1 MIVSVK
7 KAASLIR
14 SGDVVGIPTETVYGL
29 AADAENA
36 MAIRKTFELKGRP
49 ADNPLI
55 VHLHSPADISKFSDF
70 KTDDVS
76 LLTEKFWP
84 GPLTLILPKKN
95 SVLDSITSGLDT
107 VALRSPAHDDTLAL
121 LKQCGPVTA
130 PSANRS
136 GRPSPT
142 RPQHVLD
149 DFGDDFPVI
158 DGGEC
163 EIGIES
169 TVLDLTSEEPAILR
183 PGKISAEELSEVLSK
198 KVAPEPM
205 QENQAH
211 KSPGTRYTHYKP
223 SAKVMWLPGRMNSPA
238 ENDALYI
245 LHSGN
250 SAHSAPNVIDFNGD
264 YNSLA
269 RALYDLYRTADR
281 KGWTKI
287 YIQPLPP
294 VSIHPILP
302 ALKNRIERSAG
313 NH

>member
-1 MIVSVK
+1 MIISVK
-7 KAASLIR
+7 QAASLIR
-14 SGDVVGIPTETVYGL
+14 RGDVVGIPTETVYGL

-49 ADNPLI
+49 AGNPLI
-55 VHLHSPADISKFSDF
+55 VHIHSAADIEKFSEVIS
-70 KTDDVS
+70 DDVTR
-76 LLTEKFWP
+76 LTEEFWP

-95 SVLDSITSGLDT
+95 SVLDSITAGLDT
-107 VALRSPAHDDTLAL
+107 VALRSPAHPDTLSL
-121 LKQCGPVTA
+121 LKKCGPVTA

-149 DFGDDFPVI
+149 DFGDDFPVV

-169 TVLDLTSEEPAILR
+169 TVLDLTSEKPAILR
-183 PGKISAEELSEVLSK
+183 PGKISAEELSEALSK
-198 KVAPEPM
+198 NVAPEPV

-211 KSPGTRYTHYKP
+211 RSPGTRYTHYKP
-223 SAKVMWLPGRMNSPA
+223 GAEVTWLSGRMHIPS

-245 LHSGN
+245 LHSG
-250 SAHSAPNVIDFNGD
+250 STVHSAPNVIDFNGD

-287 YIQPLPP
+287 YIQSLPP
-294 VSIHPILP
+294 ASIHPILP
-302 ALKNRIERSAG
+302 ALKNRIERSTG